1 MNKWI
6 KTRKEYKGDGGR
18 IIFYEDRSG
27 RFTLESRTL
36 PGPNGYY
43 ITTYYLVDKK
53 EGTEEVF
60 WNVSALERAV
70 RAKEEENETS

>member
-6 KTRKEYKGDGGR
+6 KTRKESKGDGGR

-43 ITTYYLVDKK
+43 ITTFCLIDKE
-53 EGTEEVF
+53 EGTEDIF
-60 WNVSALERAV
+60 WNVQALERAV
-70 RAKEEENETS
+70 RAKEEKSETS